1 MSESDT
7 RSELQSHIEAG
18 NWAAVGA
25 TAALLAAASESQSE
39 PSRQSTDA
47 ALRSRDYS
55 TPDAARAA
63 ELDELV
69 EAGDWEG
76 LVVAAAKYEAS
87 DSGHSSTGQAARRP
101 SESVESSIGSPSGS
115 QAGDSDTGTETGTA
129 TGTIGST
136 SASDDPSKAR
146 RRAEYRSEVEALVR
160 RVVPEEL
167 DNVDEMMTQFRGR
180 EEELVETLRNMQERS
195 IAQKARAAG
204 QRAAKVEAKQKAKL
218 QRSPRKAGSTSMG
231 GGGATTAA
239 AAASSQAPAASS
251 VSTGGA
257 VAAAIA
263 GASATT
269 SSAGSHGGSGTSSSG
284 ASSNSD
290 TQDTLLAQRSALD
303 EAIEAGDWR
312 AVGQAAA
319 FLSDVSSANT
329 AAVSS
334 RWAEISTSS
343 PGRAYREAMSGIQAE
358 RTAQLDRL
366 IASGDWNAVV
376 ETARR
381 FADDDKKGRTKEEE
395 EALAQAEVWMQIAE
409 QKKREGGMDAGAS
422 DAAEWAIQ
430 RSFSEMKKAEQENKD
445 KKEGGSSEGSASDE
459 V

>member
-39 PSRQSTDA
+39 PSHYSTDV

-115 QAGDSDTGTETGTA
+115 QAGDSDTGTA

-136 SASDDPSKAR
+136 SVSDDPSKAR

-218 QRSPRKAGSTSMG
+218 QRSPRKPGSTSIG
-231 GGGATTAA
+231 GA
-239 AAASSQAPAASS
+239 AAASSTSQAPTSS
-251 VSTGGA
+251 VSTGAA
-257 VAAAIA
+257 VTAALA
-263 GASATT
+263 GTSATMSPT
-269 SSAGSHGGSGTSSSG
+269 GSHGGSGTSSSG

-334 RWAEISTSS
+334 RWEQISTSS
-343 PGRAYREAMSGIQAE
+343 PGRAYRDAMSGIQAE
-358 RTAQLDRL
+358 RTAQLDRI